1 MDEQD
6 NYTDE
11 DYQYGNGALDPQ
23 TKRYF
28 KKVLSSFFTG
38 IFWMLFMSTLGL
50 FFGLA
55 IIDTSVRWYNLVFYI
70 IFLLSLAWL
79 IRYYYRLWK

>member
-50 FFGLA
+50 FFGLG
-55 IIDTSVRWYNLVFYI
+55 IIDTAVRWYNLVFYV